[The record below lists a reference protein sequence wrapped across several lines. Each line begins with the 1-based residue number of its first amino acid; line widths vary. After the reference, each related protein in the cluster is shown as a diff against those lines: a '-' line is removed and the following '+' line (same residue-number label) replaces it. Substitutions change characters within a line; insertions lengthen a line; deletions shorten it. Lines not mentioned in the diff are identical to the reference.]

1 MKFETET
8 PSGDIMGGQMP
19 ALKTKSRKTTTRGKA
34 TREDEG
40 QYFSRAVA
48 KGLELLQ
55 ILETAQKPL
64 PLNQLAAAVRLT
76 KPSAFRL
83 LFTLEAKGYALKG
96 DDGRY
101 TINHDL
107 RRSVRD
113 RLIGDLLE
121 AAVPR
126 MRELTREFRETTGL
140 AVLFESHIEVVA
152 VVDSPQ
158 TIRMGNTVGRIL
170 QPHASSLGKCIT
182 AFQAEERREHLLRC
196 YGVSSFT
203 ERTIT
208 DERELAG
215 EFERIREQGF
225 AMDRGETCLDG
236 QCVGAPIRN
245 GHGEV
250 FAALSMSVPIIR
262 VGSLEHQQKMR
273 EQVIAAAAAIGD
285 ALAV

>member
-1 MKFETET
+1 
-8 PSGDIMGGQMP
+8 MP
-19 ALKTKSRKTTTRGKA
+19 GLKNKIRKVAKGKEE
-34 TREDEG
+34 REPED

-48 KGLELLQ
+48 KGLDLLQ
-55 ILETAQKPL
+55 ILESAPKPM

-83 LFTLEAKGYALKG
+83 LYTLEYKGYALKG

-107 RRSVRD
+107 RRSVRE
-113 RLIGDLLE
+113 RLISHLLE
-121 AAVPR
+121 AATPH

-152 VVDSPQ
+152 VVDSPH

-182 AFQAEERREHLLRC
+182 AFQSEERREHLLRC
-196 YGVSSFT
+196 YGVNVIT
-203 ERTIT
+203 DRTIV
-208 DERELAG
+208 DERELHT
-215 EFERIREQGF
+215 EFARIREQAY
-225 AMDRGETCLDG
+225 AMDRGETCLEG

-245 GHGEV
+245 AHGEV
-250 FAALSMSVPIIR
+250 FAALSMSVPLIR
-262 VGSLEHQQKMR
+262 LGSEEHQTQMR
-273 EQVIAAAAAIGD
+273 EKIREAAHAIGA
-285 ALAV
+285 ALAK